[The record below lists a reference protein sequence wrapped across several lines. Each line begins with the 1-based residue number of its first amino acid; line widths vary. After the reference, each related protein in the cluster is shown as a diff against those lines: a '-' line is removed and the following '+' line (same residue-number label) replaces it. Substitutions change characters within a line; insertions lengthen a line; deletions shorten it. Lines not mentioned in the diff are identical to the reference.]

1 MMSKALKLVEA
12 IMQGICN
19 QPMKEDK
26 DVKERTVYVEKQ
38 MIDYEKL
45 AEAIVVAERK
55 ANEAQKDN
63 QVRQKISVWKSI
75 GYIMKGKS
83 SEDGRYLVGPFAV
96 LAALFFRILAV
107 ATFISLLLVDIFA
120 VWNWDWF
127 WAALG
132 NTLIFLIWLM
142 ANPVLFLLLFLFLG
156 AANDIENEKDRS
168 IVLSVFSGIT
178 SIVAIVIAII
188 AICLKL

>member
-1 MMSKALKLVEA
+1 MSKALKLIEA

-19 QPMKEDK
+19 QPKEEGK
-26 DVKERTVYVEKQ
+26 VVKERTAYVEKQ
-38 MIDYEKL
+38 VIDYEKL

-55 ANEAQKDN
+55 ANALNDEK
-63 QVRQKISVWKSI
+63 VRQKISVWESMGHI
-75 GYIMKGKS
+75 IKGKS

-96 LAALFFRILAV
+96 LAAMFFRVLAV
-107 ATFISLLLVDIFA
+107 ATFISLLLVDILA

-127 WAALG
+127 WTALG

-156 AANDIENEKDRS
+156 AANDIENEKDKS